1 LIMGVRSLGN
11 ALATFKYKFGRTGLE
26 AALPPVLT
34 REQLRTKGTAIGD
47 MTQNGGLAAAFDDST
62 TGDFTEGARKDPSA
76 DANVGRNFGEAVT
89 IAKVILFRPDGNGT
103 SGSNCFPG
111 EGGGT
116 YTIQKSDAGSSY
128 TDVTSVSG
136 TTDKSITI
144 TFTAA
149 SAQYWRVFFTGDSN
163 GGTVQEMQFY
173 SSS

>member
-1 LIMGVRSLGN
+1 MGVRSLGN
-11 ALATFKYKFGRTGLE
+11 ALSSFGYKFGTTGLE
-26 AALPPVLT
+26 AVGVPFTGLT
-34 REQLRTKGTAIGD
+34 TEQLRTKGTAIGN
-47 MTQNGGLAAAFDDST
+47 MTQDGGLAAAFDGST
-62 TGDFTEGARKDPSA
+62 TGTYTEGARKDPSTG
-76 DANVGRNFGEAVT
+76 ANIGRNFGEAVT
-89 IAKVILFRPDGNGT
+89 IAKIILFRPDGTCN

-116 YTIQKSDAGSSY
+116 YTIQRSDDGSSY

-149 SAQYWRVFFTGDSN
+149 SAQYWRVSFDGDGN

-173 SSS
+173 SS

>member
-1 LIMGVRSLGN
+1 MNWTSQLG
-11 ALATFKYKFGRTGLE
+11 KYGIQAGG
-26 AALPPVLT
+26 AAGPTLLT
-34 REQLRTKGTAIGD
+34 REQLRTKGTAIGN
-47 MTQNGGLAAAFDDST
+47 MTRDGGLATAFDDST
-62 TGDFTEGARKDPSA
+62 TGDFTQGARGDPSRN
-76 DANVGRNFGEAVT
+76 ANVGRNFGEAVT

-116 YTIQKSDAGSSY
+116 YTIQRSDGGSSY

-136 TTDKSITI
+136 TTNKSITI

-149 SAQYWRVFFTGDSN
+149 SAQYWRVFFTGDGN

-173 SSS
+173 SS

>member
-1 LIMGVRSLGN
+1 MGVRSLGN
-11 ALATFKYKFGRTGLE
+11 ALASFGYKFGTTGLE
-26 AALPPVLT
+26 AAGVPTILLT
-34 REQLRTKGTAIGD
+34 TEQLRTKGTAIGN
-47 MTQNGGLAAAFDDST
+47 MTQDGGLAAAFDGST
-62 TGDFTEGARKDPSA
+62 TGTYTEGARKDPSTG
-76 DANVGRNFGEAVT
+76 ANIGRNFGESVT
-89 IAKVILFRPDGNGT
+89 IAKIILFRPDGDGQ

-116 YTIQKSDAGSSY
+116 YTIQRSDDGSSY

-149 SAQYWRVFFTGDSN
+149 SDQYWRVSFDGDNN

-173 SSS
+173 SS